1 METRYG
7 RFYRTR
13 DGRKVGPI
21 KKSPYGVGWLTAD
34 GFEGDQWYS
43 SLHKKEGVEGKCYY
57 GKEDPLDLVEE
68 WDDKPA
74 NRFYG
79 EQRVE
84 IKPGE
89 YGEISFYGF
98 SRGLSGAM
106 FAEVSVP
113 DLLTADEL
121 REAAHLFV
129 QLAEALER
137 E

>member
-7 RFYRTR
+7 RFYKTR

-43 SLHKKEGVEGKCYY
+43 SLHKKEGVEGRCYY

-74 NRFYG
+74 NRFYS

-84 IKPGE
+84 IKGNQI
-89 YGEISFYGF
+89 YGPVYLEKIEN
-98 SRGLSGAM
+98 RCAVL
-106 FAEVSVP
+106 VI
-113 DLLTADEL
+113 DRILDADEL
-121 REAAHLFV
+121 REAAHLFN